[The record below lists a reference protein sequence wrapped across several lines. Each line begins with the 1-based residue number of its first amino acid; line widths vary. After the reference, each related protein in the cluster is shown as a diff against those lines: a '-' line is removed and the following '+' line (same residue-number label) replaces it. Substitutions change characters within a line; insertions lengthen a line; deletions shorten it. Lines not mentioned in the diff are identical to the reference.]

1 MLKKLPVKFK
11 NYILV
16 TIGSLMYACGIS
28 LFLDPANL
36 ASGGVSGIAIIIS
49 SLTDI
54 LPTGTW
60 VVILNVPIMIA
71 GVWKLGGKILIPTFY
86 ALGVSSGA
94 MTLIETL
101 SIPAVTTDPLLACAG
116 GAVVASAGIG
126 LVFRGGATTA
136 GTDIIVKLLRLKFK
150 HVPTGTIFLFTDGV
164 ICLASGIAFNDINK
178 ALFAGIAV
186 FIQMNVLN
194 MVLYGSDE
202 ARMIYIISEKDQII
216 AERLLKEVDAG
227 ATFLYGNG
235 AYTGKDRKVLMC
247 ALRMRMLPQARE
259 IIRQEDS
266 DAFVIVTKATNVFGE
281 GFKSH
286 VEDDL

>member
-1 MLKKLPVKFK
+1 MLKKIPRALK

-16 TIGSLMYACGIS
+16 TIGCVLYAAGVS
-28 LFLDPANL
+28 LFLAPSEL
-36 ASGGVSGIAIIIS
+36 ASGGVSGIAIIINS
-49 SLTDI
+49 IIDF

-71 GVWKLGGKILIPTFY
+71 GVWKLGAKILLPTFY
-86 ALGVSSGA
+86 ALGVSAGA
-94 MTLIETL
+94 MTLFEL
-101 SIPAVTTDPLLACAG
+101 FFPPVTDNVLLACVG
-116 GAVVASAGIG
+116 GAVLVAAGIG

-136 GTDIIVKLLRLKFK
+136 GTDIIVKLLRLKFQ
-150 HVPTGTIFLFTDGV
+150 HISTGAIFLFTDGL
-164 ICLASGIAFNDINK
+164 ICLASGLVFGDIDK
-178 ALFAGIAV
+178 ALYAGIAV
-186 FIQMNVLN
+186 FIQMYVLN
-194 MVLYGSDE
+194 VVLYGSDE
-202 ARMIYIISEKDQII
+202 ARMVYIISERDEEI

-227 ATFLYGNG
+227 ATFLRGNG

-247 ALRMRMLPQARE
+247 ALRMRAVPQARE
-259 IIRQEDS
+259 IIKQVDS

>member
-1 MLKKLPVKFK
+1 MLKKIPITIK

-16 TIGSLMYACGIS
+16 TIGSLMYAIGVS
-28 LFLDPANL
+28 LFLDPADL
-36 ASGGVSGIAIIIS
+36 ASGGVSGIAIIIGS
-49 SLTDI
+49 ISDA
-54 LPTGTW
+54 LPTGAW

-71 GVWKLGGKILIPTFY
+71 GVWKLGAKILLPTFY

-94 MTLIETL
+94 MTLLETL
-101 SIPAVTTDPLLACAG
+101 NVPPVTNDTLLACVG

-136 GTDIIVKLLRLKFK
+136 GTDIIVKLLRLKFR
-150 HVPTGTIFLFTDGV
+150 HISTGAIFLFTDGI
-164 ICLASGIAFNDINK
+164 ICLASGFAFNDMNK

-202 ARMIYIISEKDQII
+202 ARMVYIISEKDQII
-216 AERLLKEVDAG
+216 AQRLLKEIDAG

-247 ALRMRMLPQARE
+247 ALKMRSLPQARE
-259 IIRQEDS
+259 IVRQEDS
-266 DAFVIVTKATNVFGE
+266 DAFVIVTKATSVFGE

>member
-1 MLKKLPVKFK
+1 MLKKIPRALK

-16 TIGSLMYACGIS
+16 TIGCVLYAAGVS
-28 LFLDPANL
+28 LFLAPSEL
-36 ASGGVSGIAIIIS
+36 ASGGVSGIAIIINS
-49 SLTDI
+49 IIDF

-71 GVWKLGGKILIPTFY
+71 GVWKLGAKILIPTFY
-86 ALGVSSGA
+86 ALGVSAGA
-94 MTLIETL
+94 MTLFEL
-101 SIPAVTTDPLLACAG
+101 FFPPVTDNVLLACVG
-116 GAVVASAGIG
+116 GAVLVAAGIG

-136 GTDIIVKLLRLKFK
+136 GTDIIVKLLRLKFQ
-150 HVPTGTIFLFTDGV
+150 HISTGAIFLFTDGL
-164 ICLASGIAFNDINK
+164 ICLASGLVFGDIDK
-178 ALFAGIAV
+178 ALYAGIAV
-186 FIQMNVLN
+186 FIQMYVLN

-202 ARMIYIISEKDQII
+202 ARMVYIISERDEEI

-227 ATFLYGNG
+227 ATFLRGNG

-247 ALRMRMLPQARE
+247 ALRMRAVPQARE
-259 IIRQEDS
+259 IIKQVDS
-266 DAFVIVTKATNVFGE
+266 DAFVIVTKATSVFGE

>member
-1 MLKKLPVKFK
+1 MLKKIPRALK

-16 TIGSLMYACGIS
+16 TIGCILYAAGVS
-28 LFLDPANL
+28 LFLAPSEL
-36 ASGGVSGIAIIIS
+36 ASGGVSGIAIIINS
-49 SLTDI
+49 IIDF

-71 GVWKLGGKILIPTFY
+71 GVWKLGAKILLPTFY
-86 ALGVSSGA
+86 ALGVSAVA
-94 MTLIETL
+94 MNLFEL
-101 SIPAVTTDPLLACAG
+101 FFPPVTDNVLLACVG
-116 GAVVASAGIG
+116 GAVLVAAGIG

-136 GTDIIVKLLRLKFK
+136 GTDIIVKLLRLKFQ
-150 HVPTGTIFLFTDGV
+150 HISTGAIFLFTDGL
-164 ICLASGIAFNDINK
+164 ICLASGLVFGDIDK
-178 ALFAGIAV
+178 ALYAGIAV
-186 FIQMNVLN
+186 FIQMYVLN

-202 ARMIYIISEKDQII
+202 ARMVYIISERDEEI

-227 ATFLYGNG
+227 ATFLRGNG

-247 ALRMRMLPQARE
+247 ALRMRAVPQARE
-259 IIRQEDS
+259 IIKQVDS
-266 DAFVIVTKATNVFGE
+266 DAFVIVTKATSVFGE

>member
-1 MLKKLPVKFK
+1 MLKKIPRALK

-16 TIGSLMYACGIS
+16 TIGCVLYAAGVS
-28 LFLDPANL
+28 LFLAPSEL
-36 ASGGVSGIAIIIS
+36 ASGGVSGIAIIINS
-49 SLTDI
+49 IIDF

-71 GVWKLGGKILIPTFY
+71 GVWKLGAKILLPTFY
-86 ALGVSSGA
+86 ALGVSAVA
-94 MTLIETL
+94 MNLFEL
-101 SIPAVTTDPLLACAG
+101 FFPPVTDNVLLACVG
-116 GAVVASAGIG
+116 GAVLVAAGIG

-136 GTDIIVKLLRLKFK
+136 GTDIIVKLLRLKFQ
-150 HVPTGTIFLFTDGV
+150 HISTGAIFLFTDGL
-164 ICLASGIAFNDINK
+164 ICLASGLVFGDMDK
-178 ALFAGIAV
+178 ALYAGIAV
-186 FIQMNVLN
+186 FIQMYVLN

-202 ARMIYIISEKDQII
+202 ARMVYIISERDEEI

-227 ATFLYGNG
+227 ATFLRGNG

-247 ALRMRMLPQARE
+247 ALRMRAVPQARE
-259 IIRQEDS
+259 IIKQVDS
-266 DAFVIVTKATNVFGE
+266 DAFVIVTKATSVFGE

>member
-1 MLKKLPVKFK
+1 MLKKIPRAIK

-16 TIGSLMYACGIS
+16 TIGCILYAAGVS
-28 LFLDPANL
+28 LFLAPSEL
-36 ASGGVSGIAIIIS
+36 ASGGVSGIAIIINS
-49 SLTDI
+49 IIDF

-71 GVWKLGGKILIPTFY
+71 GVWKLGAKILLPTFY
-86 ALGVSSGA
+86 ALGVSAGA
-94 MTLIETL
+94 MTLFEL
-101 SIPAVTTDPLLACAG
+101 FFPPVTDNVLLACVG
-116 GAVVASAGIG
+116 GAVLVAAGIG

-136 GTDIIVKLLRLKFK
+136 GTDIIVKLLRLKFQ
-150 HVPTGTIFLFTDGV
+150 HISTGAIFLFTDGL
-164 ICLASGIAFNDINK
+164 ICLASGLVFGDIDK
-178 ALFAGIAV
+178 ALYAGIAV
-186 FIQMNVLN
+186 FIQMYVLN

-202 ARMIYIISEKDQII
+202 ARMVYIISERDEEI

-227 ATFLYGNG
+227 ATFLRGNG

-247 ALRMRMLPQARE
+247 ALRMRAVPQARE
-259 IIRQEDS
+259 IIKQVDS
-266 DAFVIVTKATNVFGE
+266 DAFVIVTKATSVFGE